1 MRDQKIV
8 RKAQKEDLYDVLSL
22 YEYLHPNEK
31 NPNIPQQLED
41 KWDFLCN
48 NEFFHYFVVEYRKTI
63 VSTCNISIIPN
74 LTREGR
80 SFGLI
85 ENVVTSK
92 YNRMQGFATLAIKAA
107 LEFAWKNGCYK
118 IILETDNYREIDQFY
133 EKMGFQKGRK
143 TAWIIRKEL

>member
-92 YNRMQGFATLAIKAA
+92 YNRMQGFAALAIKAA
-107 LEFAWKNGCYK
+107 LEFAWNNGCYK
-118 IILETDNYREIDQFY
+118 IILETDNYRGIDQFY
-133 EKMGFQKGRK
+133 EKIGFQKGQK
-143 TAWIIRKEL
+143 TAWIIRKKL

>member
-1 MRDQKIV
+1 MRDQKII
-8 RKAQKEDLYDVLSL
+8 RKAQKEDLNSVLSL
-22 YEYLHPNEK
+22 YEDLHPNEK
-31 NPNIPQQLED
+31 NRNILQQLEA

-48 NEFFHYFVVEYRKTI
+48 NDFFHYFVVEYRETI

-92 YNRMQGFATLAIKAA
+92 YNRMQGFAALAIKAA
-107 LEFAWKNGCYK
+107 LEFAWNNGCYK
-118 IILETDNYREIDQFY
+118 IILETDNYRGIDQFY
-133 EKMGFQKGRK
+133 EKIGFQKGQK
-143 TAWIIRKEL
+143 TAWIIRKKL